1 MHILEQAHFLLLAPG
16 NENGEG
22 IYQIM
27 ELIRLAVQLK
37 CLNVPSDTYWF
48 YVYFTQGAPTMN
60 VL

>member
-1 MHILEQAHFLLLAPG
+1 MHILEQAHFFLLAPG

-37 CLNVPSDTYWF
+37 CLNVPSDTY
-48 YVYFTQGAPTMN
+48 
-60 VL
+60 